1 MNDASLS
8 RRLATLIAGEMAASL
23 AAGPRHEV
31 ALEPVD
37 PEAGPGLRLS
47 FKVTGT
53 QIGSVVVWFPAS
65 TGANAKV
72 TTSSPDASRYSG
84 SITNSHVMPKS
95 SWAGSATVRRDSTKS
110 LPSMSI

>member
-23 AAGPRHEV
+23 AAGPKHDV

-37 PEAGPGLRLS
+37 AEAGPGLRLS

-53 QIGSVVVWFPAS
+53 QIGSVVVWFAAS
-65 TGANAKV
+65 TAANAAR
-72 TTSSPDASRYSG
+72 TISDADRTANAFIY
-84 SITNSHVMPKS
+84 
-95 SWAGSATVRRDSTKS
+95 
-110 LPSMSI
+110 